1 MASWF
6 NYIPTLLKWE
16 GGFVNNPADK
26 GGATNRGV
34 TLATFRKWYGAD
46 KGVADLKA
54 MTDCQWCRIMRSYW
68 DGVKGDQI
76 RSQSIADLVADWHVN
91 AGKNAVKRIQ
101 RMFGCTAD
109 GIVGPVT
116 LKYLNGPNPEATFYR
131 LRDERENY
139 YLDIV
144 KADASQRVFLNG
156 WLRRAR
162 SFEYSKQA

>member
-1 MASWF
+1 M
-6 NYIPTLLKWE
+6 
-16 GGFVNNPADK
+16 NNPNDK

-46 KGVADLKA
+46 KTVADLKA

-68 DGVKGDQI
+68 DTVKGDCI
-76 RSQSIADLVADWHVN
+76 KNQSIADLVADWHIN
-91 AGKNAVKRIQ
+91 AGVKAIKRIQ

-109 GIVGPVT
+109 GIVGKVT
-116 LKYLNGPNPEATFYR
+116 LSYLNSPNPEAIFYR
-131 LRDERENY
+131 IRDERENY

-144 KADASQRVFLNG
+144 KNDPSQRVFLNG

-162 SFEYSKQA
+162 SFEYSK

>member
-16 GGFVNNPADK
+16 GGWSDNPNDK
-26 GGATNRGV
+26 GSATMKGV

-46 KGVADLKA
+46 KTKAELKA
-54 MTDCQWCRIMRSYW
+54 ITDCQWCRIMRSYW
-68 DGVKGDQI
+68 DAVKGESI
-76 RSQSIADLVADWHVN
+76 KNQSIAELVADWHIN
-91 AGKNAVKRIQ
+91 AGVAAIKRIQ
-101 RMFGCTAD
+101 RMFGITAD

-116 LKYLNGPNPEATFYR
+116 LRYLNGPNPEATFYR

-144 KADASQRVFLNG
+144 KANPAQREFLNG

-162 SFEYSKQA
+162 SFEYTK

>member
-1 MASWF
+1 MASFF

-16 GGFVNNPADK
+16 GGYVNNPADK

-34 TLATFRKWYGAD
+34 TLATFRKWYGSF
-46 KGVADLKA
+46 KTVTDLKN

-68 DGVKGDQI
+68 DDVKGDQI
-76 RSQSIADLVADWHVN
+76 QSQSIADLFVDWHIN
-91 AGKNAVKRIQ
+91 AGVKAIKRVQ
-101 RMFGCTAD
+101 KMFGIKQD

-116 LKYLNGPNPEATFYR
+116 LRYLNSTNRQVIFNR

-144 KADASQRVFLNG
+144 KADPSQRVFLNG
-156 WLRRAR
+156 WLNRAR
-162 SFEYSKQA
+162 SFEYKA